1 MQAEL
6 ITGWESFPCSADS
19 AKHFTF
25 TVLFPLQQ
33 TLLFSLLQR
42 GKLRFREK
50 RAQGHL
56 ATKSKE
62 PISANLS
69 DSTLLLGRSREN
81 ADHQA
86 PQNTGIKKLFLKV
99 AT

>member
-6 ITGWESFPCSADS
+6 ITGWECFPCSADS

-25 TVLFPLQQ
+25 TVLFSLQQ

-50 RAQGHL
+50 CAQSYL

-62 PISANLS
+62 PVSANLS

-81 ADHQA
+81 MDC
-86 PQNTGIKKLFLKV
+86 
-99 AT
+99 